1 MCPCDSRSGNALLSY
16 RPMLIQLS
24 TFPTNRDVLMKRKA
38 LLKDTP
44 PLNTA
49 ALSMHPF
56 GDYKVSLHGQPEMD
70 KL

>member
-1 MCPCDSRSGNALLSY
+1 MCPGDSGSGTALLSY
-16 RPMLIQLS
+16 RPTLIQLS

-38 LLKDTP
+38 LLKNVP

-56 GDYKVSLHGQPEMD
+56 GDYKASLHGQPKMD